1 MHASFLQFRAEEKQ
15 GRRCGK
21 APGKTDFPVKNDLCC
36 AILFQFPKKLGRSA
50 VIKSHSGMNKDF
62 IMTETDCGLWVEM

>member
-21 APGKTDFPVKNDLCC
+21 APGKTDFPVK
-36 AILFQFPKKLGRSA
+36 KRSLLRHFIPVSEKA
-50 VIKSHSGMNKDF
+50 QTERRNKVTF
-62 IMTETDCGLWVEM
+62 RHE